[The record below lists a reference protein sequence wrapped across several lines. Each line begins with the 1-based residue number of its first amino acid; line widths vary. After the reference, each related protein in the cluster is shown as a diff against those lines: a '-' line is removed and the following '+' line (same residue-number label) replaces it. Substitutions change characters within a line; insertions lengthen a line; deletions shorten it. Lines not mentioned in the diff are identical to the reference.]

1 MNALNNSSIFNGRRS
16 RCEEEIEGRDPVPE
30 HPGLVFGIRYT
41 VRPRNSRYN
50 PNHRTLDTSKRKK
63 RKINNE
69 LSKGTIESAIVQ
81 IFINLVLSDKRLL
94 FGFFLRSL
102 ARCFGKLCHPI
113 SHHTGIRWRD
123 T

>member
-16 RCEEEIEGRDPVPE
+16 PCEEQIKRRNPVPE
-30 HPGLVFGIRYT
+30 HPGLVLSVCYT

-50 PNHRTLDTSKRKK
+50 PNHRTFDTSKREK

-69 LSKGTIESAIVQ
+69 LSKGSIESAIVQ
-81 IFINLVLSDKRLL
+81 IFIDLILSDKRLL

-113 SHHTGIRWRD
+113 SHHTG
-123 T
+123 